1 MSCTRLLGLRRSW
14 SLSRFDRACYLS
26 LMDIGALDS
35 LRIVLDPVGQIGVAL
50 ALMLVMFSVALG
62 LRVDDFAFL
71 RDKPLLFLGGVAAQ
85 VIVLPLATFLLILVM
100 KPAASIAL
108 GMIVVACC
116 PGGAVSNLLTYLS
129 RGNVAASVALTAT
142 SSLLA
147 AILTPASILLWSQA
161 YEPTATLLKTLDV
174 SPFMFLAQTTFLLA
188 VPLVLGMVVAA
199 KAPDVAQRIRK
210 RTTILGVSVLVG
222 VIIYGISYFFPV
234 LFPALPLLA
243 GVVVTHNA
251 VAFAT
256 GALAGRVL
264 SGVSATRRALT
275 FEIGIQNSGLALVI
289 LLSQLKGLGGAAA
302 VAAVWG
308 VWHLVA
314 GGVLA
319 LFFRQLDSERSL
331 LSYLKS

>member
-1 MSCTRLLGLRRSW
+1 LARTNEDIDEKRS
-14 SLSRFDRACYLS
+14 L
-26 LMDIGALDS
+26 DIGTLDS
-35 LRIVLDPVGQIGVAL
+35 LRIVLDPVGQAGVAL
-50 ALMLVMFSVALG
+50 SLVLVMFSVALG
-62 LRVDDFAFL
+62 LRIEDFSFL
-71 RDKPLLFLGGVAAQ
+71 RSRPLLFAGGVVSQ
-85 VIVLPLATFLLILVM
+85 VVVLPLVTFLLILAIR
-100 KPAASIAL
+100 PSASIAL

-147 AILTPASILLWSQA
+147 AILTPTSILFWSHA
-161 YEPTATLLKTLDV
+161 YKPTAALLQTLDV
-174 SPFMFLAQTTFLLA
+174 NPLIFVAQTTFLLA

-199 KAPDVAQRIRK
+199 KAPDVAARIKK
-210 RTTILGVSVLVG
+210 RTTVLGVSVLVG
-222 VIIYGISYFFPV
+222 VIIYGIAYFFPV
-234 LFPALPLLA
+234 LFPALPLLG
-243 GVVVTHNA
+243 GVVILHNA
-251 VAFAT
+251 LAFAT

-264 SGVSATRRALT
+264 SRTLATRRALT

-314 GGVLA
+314 GGLLA
-319 LFFRQLDSERSL
+319 AFFRRLDTGGKFPAQFRTDESS
-331 LSYLKS
+331 